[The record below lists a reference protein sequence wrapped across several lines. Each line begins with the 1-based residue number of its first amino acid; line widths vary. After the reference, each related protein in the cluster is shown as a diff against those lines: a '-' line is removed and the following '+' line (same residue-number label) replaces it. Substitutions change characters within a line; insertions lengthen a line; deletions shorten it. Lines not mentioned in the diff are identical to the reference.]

1 MIGVLTG
8 GAAMKIKH
16 GKIRKIKKYIP
27 FYVMLIP
34 GIIYLIINNYMPIH

>member
-1 MIGVLTG
+1 
-8 GAAMKIKH
+8 MKIKH
-16 GKIRKIKKYIP
+16 GKIRKIKKYTP